1 MENFKQIKS
10 EQEKTRNI
18 LQPLMPGEAKYRGY
32 IENLVKFTLTHQLL
46 DADTWKMFVNQFR
59 LHSDSDNCW
68 RGEYWGK
75 MMRGG
80 CMTYCCTKNA
90 KLYSVLENS
99 VRDLLTTQDDLGR
112 ITTYPLEK
120 EFNGWDMWVRKYVML
135 GLLYFYDICKNR
147 SLQVKILKALTKHA
161 DYIVRHIGPNA
172 AQKPLLETSAV
183 WGGLNSAS
191 ILEPFVLLYQKTS
204 EPKYLAFSQY
214 IADTGFCKDM
224 NLIDICLH
232 KSAYPYQFKHTKAYE
247 MMSCFEGLLALYQ
260 VTGNGDYRKAAV
272 NFADM
277 VAETDITIIGCAG
290 CTHELFDHSAVKQT
304 EYSDVVM
311 QETCVTVTWMKLNY
325 RLLLLTGESRFADR
339 IERSALNA
347 MAGAVNSECQ
357 TMHRTKAMVYTNG
370 EPESVP
376 HESFPFDSYS
386 PLFNN
391 RRGEKVGGFKR
402 MQNGRSYGCCAC
414 IGSAGTALTEIFG
427 VLKGNDGLYINLYN
441 TCTVRTAIGGQ
452 PVHMKISADLYKN
465 GHIRIKL
472 DGGATFT
479 LKLRMPAWSTA
490 FRVKLD
496 GADQNGTT
504 DNGYFLLSHTWEQ
517 STIDVYVDDGL
528 KIHRLNGKFA
538 FTKGPF
544 VLAAD
549 KRLEPDLARPRR
561 LKTQKNGLKA
571 KKIANNAFRSN
582 IALEIPLAEGKLSVC
597 DYAEAGKNYDEEN
610 SGVSVWFPER

>member
-1 MENFKQIKS
+1 
-10 EQEKTRNI
+10 
-18 LQPLMPGEAKYRGY
+18 
-32 IENLVKFTLTHQLL
+32 
-46 DADTWKMFVNQFR
+46 
-59 LHSDSDNCW
+59 
-68 RGEYWGK
+68 
-75 MMRGG
+75 
-80 CMTYCCTKNA
+80 
-90 KLYSVLENS
+90 
-99 VRDLLTTQDDLGR
+99 
-112 ITTYPLEK
+112 
-120 EFNGWDMWVRKYVML
+120 
-135 GLLYFYDICKNR
+135 
-147 SLQVKILKALTKHA
+147 
-161 DYIVRHIGPNA
+161 
-172 AQKPLLETSAV
+172 
-183 WGGLNSAS
+183 
-191 ILEPFVLLYQKTS
+191 
-204 EPKYLAFSQY
+204 
-214 IADTGFCKDM
+214 M

-370 EPESVP
+370 EPESVQ

-452 PVHMKISADLYKN
+452 PVHIKISADLYKN

-504 DNGYFLLSHTWEQ
+504 ENGYFLLSHTWEQ

-571 KKIANNAFRSN
+571 KKIVNTAFRSN